1 MGGKA
6 LKNVK
11 ISRISLYEYNRI
23 REELISECNNE
34 GITCGV
40 PHEVPGKVDF
50 GDIDVLVVANGK
62 DIKRWIIEKFAPR
75 EIVTND
81 TVISFSYASGEKFFQ
96 IDFIKV
102 VNLGTAMLF
111 FSYGDV
117 GAIICKYSGFHGITF
132 SEDGIIIKIRGDLVD
147 EEDKEHVHRKVH
159 ITADPDTVCNMLG
172 LSYTEWRNGFNSIE
186 HIYNWICSSP
196 YFRQEIF
203 QFMNMEKRKCVGM
216 RPFYINFLKS
226 IGIDPDNISNINN
239 KINNSNRANMQLR
252 ILEDHNKLHII
263 DEIKTEL
270 DLERKRREKFN
281 GHIFLGFGADQK
293 HLGVTI
299 SDFKKC
305 VVDRHGVSFET
316 WLDLLTKEQ
325 IREEIGQFV
334 LSELE
339 DDI

>member
-23 REELISECNNE
+23 REELIYECNNE

-172 LSYTEWRNGFNSIE
+172 LSYTKWRNGFNSIE

-281 GHIFLGFGADQK
+281 GHIFLGFGAEQK
-293 HLGVTI
+293 HLGLTI

-305 VVDRHGVSFET
+305 VANKHGVTFET